1 MNPNAQPTR
10 VESFEPPCTDPYVR
24 WCGRGGAAR
33 LPPIPISGTF
43 ETCRQALRMS
53 VYRGRPEV
61 VDPWRFLRGYGRRG
75 IGQGRGRCRKSRPE
89 RVRPAL
95 ARLGLPVKRLTFLA
109 VVIAEAFGMLA
120 GRSGFA
126 LRFAGEAA
134 VAAAVAVLDAVVDA
148 GLPRRCRR
156 GSVDR
161 HQRHARNRNRRSQ
174 PVDSAQFHSPLVRS
188 PSAYLGGGLSNSI
201 IIFVSPTSAVAR
213 RARQHGQRRSPIF
226 LASGFPRDD
235 SFDAGEPEEGAGQ
248 S

>member
-1 MNPNAQPTR
+1 
-10 VESFEPPCTDPYVR
+10 
-24 WCGRGGAAR
+24 
-33 LPPIPISGTF
+33 
-43 ETCRQALRMS
+43 
-53 VYRGRPEV
+53 V

-75 IGQGRGRCRKSRPE
+75 IGHGRGRCRKSRPE

-120 GRSGFA
+120 GRRGFA

-201 IIFVSPTSAVAR
+201 IIFV
-213 RARQHGQRRSPIF
+213 RADII
-226 LASGFPRDD
+226 
-235 SFDAGEPEEGAGQ
+235 
-248 S
+248 

>member
-1 MNPNAQPTR
+1 
-10 VESFEPPCTDPYVR
+10 
-24 WCGRGGAAR
+24 
-33 LPPIPISGTF
+33 
-43 ETCRQALRMS
+43 MS
-53 VYRGRPEV
+53 VYRGRTEV

-75 IGQGRGRCRKSRPE
+75 IGHGRGRCRKSRPE

-201 IIFVSPTSAVAR
+201 IIFVGLTSSDAR
-213 RARQHGQRRSPIF
+213 SAP
-226 LASGFPRDD
+226 
-235 SFDAGEPEEGAGQ
+235 AGGTSNKPNAD
-248 S
+248 